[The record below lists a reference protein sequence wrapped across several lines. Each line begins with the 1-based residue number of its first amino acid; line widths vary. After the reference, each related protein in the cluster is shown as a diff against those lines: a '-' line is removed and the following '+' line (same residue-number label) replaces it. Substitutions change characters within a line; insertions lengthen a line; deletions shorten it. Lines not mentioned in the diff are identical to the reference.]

1 MSQISRDN
9 CCTCMSHRGTC
20 WEFPEV
26 TIRFEDYG
34 FTLDYEGS
42 DGEFLEEFESML
54 KLFTENVIKSY
65 REFKNFDLD
74 SRYESCFD
82 FMVEDFETLDCP
94 YWRYYGKVQEAEG

>member
-9 CCTCMSHRGTC
+9 CCTYMSHRGTC

-34 FTLDYEGS
+34 FTLEYEGS

-54 KLFTENVIKSY
+54 KMFSEKVIKSY
-65 REFKNFDLD
+65 REFKNFNLD
-74 SRYESCFD
+74 SRYESCVD
-82 FMVEDFETLDCP
+82 AMLEDSVVLDCP
-94 YWRYYGKVQEAEG
+94 FDRRMQKND